1 MKWSAP
7 ALRMRGRPI
16 GTYDMVRYAR
26 CLCGGV
32 PHAPPMRRCAALE
45 LGAVVQTA
53 SMDIVAHTLW
63 AGVGVALLRRRW
75 PIPPRTVA
83 ATLGLAA
90 LPDVLHLLP
99 IMAWWV
105 FGNGGLDVVLSYAV
119 AVPGQEPGLPAMVK
133 LLSHHLHCIMHSAV
147 VAGAVTM
154 VLWAV
159 RHSLWIPLLGWWS
172 HIVIDVFTHSADYY
186 AVPVLYP
193 ITERGFDGIAWNTP
207 WMLAMNYAA
216 LGAAIWWVYRS
227 GKRARLG

>member
-1 MKWSAP
+1 M
-7 ALRMRGRPI
+7 RMRGLPV
-16 GTYDMVRYAR
+16 GPYDMDRYAR

-45 LGAVVQTA
+45 LGSVVQTA

-63 AGVGVALLRRRW
+63 AGVGVALLRRRR

-90 LPDVLHLLP
+90 LPDVLQLLP

-105 FGNGGLDVVLSYAV
+105 FGNGGLDVILSYAV
-119 AVPGQEPGLPAMVK
+119 AVPGQEPVLPAMVE

-147 VAGAVTM
+147 VAGAVTV

-193 ITERGFDGIAWNTP
+193 ITERGFDGIEWNTP
-207 WMLAMNYAA
+207 WMLAINYAA
-216 LGAAIWWVYRS
+216 LGAASWWVYQS
-227 GKRARLG
+227 GKSARVG